1 MKRILCLLMALC
13 LLLPVVAM
21 AEEAATAKIG
31 VAYGACH
38 SHGVTVA
45 TVAVVDGVI
54 VDAKIDEIYFTNA
67 DEKWTVLPNGEEVAV
82 TADATVV
89 AISKRANDEAYSAR
103 MVENGGQ
110 TVATSYD
117 GIQAFVIGKTVAELE
132 EAVKGYDPE
141 DSDSKAAFKTDVVS
155 GATLTDT
162 LKYTLVLLEAAKNAQ

>member
-1 MKRILCLLMALC
+1 MKRILCLLLALC
-13 LLLPVVAM
+13 LMLPVMAM
-21 AEEAATAKIG
+21 AEGTAKIG

-89 AISKRANDEAYSAR
+89 AISKRQNDATYSAR

-117 GIQAFVIGKTVAELE
+117 AIEAFVIGKTVAELE
-132 EAVKGYDPE
+132 EAVKDYNPE
-141 DSDSKAAFKTDVVS
+141 DGDSKAAFKTDVVS

-162 LKYTLVLLEAAKNAQ
+162 LKYTLVLLDAAKAAQ